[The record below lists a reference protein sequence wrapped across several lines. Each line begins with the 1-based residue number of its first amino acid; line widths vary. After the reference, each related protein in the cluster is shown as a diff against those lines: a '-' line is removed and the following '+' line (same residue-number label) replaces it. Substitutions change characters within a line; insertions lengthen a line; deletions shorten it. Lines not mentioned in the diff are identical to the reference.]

1 MLGHVLFKLPHV
13 LINLIGTAAEPFQK
27 ARVASRIAAQSR
39 GGDTLAAT
47 VFLDSGDKRV
57 KCLHVLD
64 NANWQ
69 VAGQP
74 TIDMLPINPAAC
86 FIPAMNMT
94 FRDALVWH
102 LNRNKTTLVD
112 IAKGAGISIDILNKL
127 KAREGS
133 STNAETAVAIAA
145 YFGETVEQF
154 MRCEDVEEKQRFTA
168 IVDLLTDEE
177 RKILLAQV
185 RGILA
190 SRAPR

>member
-69 VAGQP
+69 VAGQ
-74 TIDMLPINPAAC
+74 
-86 FIPAMNMT
+86 
-94 FRDALVWH
+94 H
-102 LNRNKTTLVD
+102 
-112 IAKGAGISIDILNKL
+112 
-127 KAREGS
+127 
-133 STNAETAVAIAA
+133 AIA
-145 YFGETVEQF
+145 
-154 MRCEDVEEKQRFTA
+154 RFFCQKA
-168 IVDLLTDEE
+168 LFVL
-177 RKILLAQV
+177 R
-185 RGILA
+185 
-190 SRAPR
+190 RANWHV